1 MSVRIAVD
9 RDLCQGHA
17 MCVSEAP
24 GVFELGK
31 HDDQVTV
38 VQTSPSDSARESVG
52 RAIAYCPT
60 GALSVE
66 ED

>member
-1 MSVRIAVD
+1 MRVRVD

-17 MCVSEAP
+17 MCESEAP
-24 GVFELGK
+24 EVFVVRK
-31 HDDQVTV
+31 HDDKVSV
-38 VQTSPSDSARESVG
+38 LDEHPPESAREAVG
-52 RAIAYCPT
+52 RAITYCPT

>member
-1 MSVRIAVD
+1 MRIRVD

-17 MCVSEAP
+17 TCASEAP
-24 GVFELGK
+24 AVFAVGK
-31 HDDQVTV
+31 RDDQVTV
-38 VQTSPSDSARESVG
+38 LDEAPPESERDAVR
-52 RAIAYCPT
+52 RAVTYCPT

>member
-1 MSVRIAVD
+1 MRVAVD

-17 MCVSEAP
+17 VCVSEASD
-24 GVFELGK
+24 VFTIGK
-31 HDDQVTV
+31 HDDQVTIKDETPPAAEWDAV
-38 VQTSPSDSARESVG
+38 R
-52 RAIAYCPT
+52 RAVTYCPT

>member
-1 MSVRIAVD
+1 MRVRVD

-17 MCVSEAP
+17 MCESEAP
-24 GVFELGK
+24 EVFVVGK

-38 VQTSPSDSARESVG
+38 LDEHPGESAREAVR
-52 RAIAYCPT
+52 RAITYCPT